1 MTNRT
6 VVHGAIVEAASAV
19 PIDIA
24 IEFKP
29 GIPGL
34 TLLGIQDNAAVEL
47 RGIVR
52 CALRARGYTLPRN
65 SGSID
70 VKPSPGYSR
79 AFSGRIRDAGSL
91 ALPIALGILSASGQ
105 LDPTYIEDRLFFG
118 SLDFG
123 GNVTSCRGTIAVE
136 SLCQELSLQGIVS
149 AATPRGIRPY
159 HSSLHSLDSISTDAL
174 SNPEKL
180 IGRTMPAEPGQ
191 LSPVYPPAAVSA
203 VAEALATHRPIL
215 IETDSPERAGEA
227 LRAFFCVG
235 ESDESTLMRDLAR
248 IGAKGNVAVV
258 PDVGTASIAC
268 IVGGGRPIQPGVI
281 STVSG
286 GAIVLG
292 NIDQASTHV
301 LQSVAAAI
309 RQDTVRIVRVDG
321 TIQFPSDAALVMTVR
336 EDRSKYALNAFE
348 RGLFPKVEQPVVV
361 DICQLEEGLSQIQ
374 AHPGSLVAY
383 RENVEKRI
391 EDSSLYVDATSKGG
405 IKVNYSV
412 DGEPKTV
419 ELVKQVYEEN
429 DTLCIQAFDVTEG
442 SDSFGVLWSDVTV
455 NLDGPARGDRTV
467 YMKRSD
473 IDPLPGIL
481 MDSEVFGTVIDG
493 AGRGGY
499 EAVEVSSNAFLS
511 MRDLPEFREMVVPAE
526 YKDIA
531 IAAGVKFAVVPA
543 IEAKDIALMP
553 DGLVKVGGHDYTLYR
568 GQTFEESQ
576 KVDVILN
583 QYDELS
589 VAPHRVDCSPST
601 KKIIDSLRLTTKSAA
616 SSGGVVTMERDVA
629 LPHVQSLKHY
639 PKSRNT
645 CSTALIAMPQGGR

>member
-29 GIPGL
+29 GIPGV
-34 TLLGIQDNAAVEL
+34 TILGIQDNAAVEL

-52 CALRARGYTLPRN
+52 CALRAQGYTLPRN

-70 VKPSPGYSR
+70 VMPSPGYNR

-105 LDPTYIEDRLFFG
+105 LEPAYIEDKLFFG

-136 SLCQELSLQGIVS
+136 NLCQELSLQGIVS

-159 HSSLHSLDSISTDAL
+159 HSSLQSLDSISTDAL

-180 IGRTMPAEPGQ
+180 IGRTMPAEPEQ
-191 LSPVYPPAAVSA
+191 LSPIYPPAAVSA
-203 VAEALATHRPIL
+203 VADALATHTPIL
-215 IETDSPERAGEA
+215 VETDSPERAGEA
-227 LRAFFCVG
+227 LRAFFRVG
-235 ESDESTLMRDLAR
+235 ESDEATLMRDLAR
-248 IGAKGNVAVV
+248 AGTKGNVAVV
-258 PDVGTASIAC
+258 PDVGTASTAGI
-268 IVGGGRPIQPGVI
+268 IGWGRPILPGII

-292 NIDQASTHV
+292 NIDQASSHI
-301 LQSVAAAI
+301 LQCVAAAT
-309 RQDTVRIVRVDG
+309 RRDTVSIVRVDG
-321 TIQFPSDAALVMTVR
+321 TFQFPSDAALVMTVR
-336 EDRSKYALNAFE
+336 EDRSKYALRAFE
-348 RGLFPKVEQPVVV
+348 KGLFPRVEQPVVV
-361 DICQLEEGLSQIQ
+361 DIDQLEEGLSQIL

-442 SDSFGVLWSDVTV
+442 SDSFGALWSDVTV

-531 IAAGVKFAVVPA
+531 IAAGIKFAVVPA
-543 IEAKDIALMP
+543 IEAKDIALMS

-576 KVDVILN
+576 KVDAILD

-589 VAPHRVDCSPST
+589 VAPHRLDCSPST

-616 SSGGVVTMERDVA
+616 SSGDVVTMERDVA
-629 LPHVQSLKHY
+629 LPHVQSLKH
-639 PKSRNT
+639 
-645 CSTALIAMPQGGR
+645 

>member
-29 GIPGL
+29 GIPGM
-34 TLLGIQDNAAVEL
+34 TIMGIQDNAAVEL

-52 CALRARGYTLPRN
+52 CALRAQGYTLPRN

-70 VKPSPGYSR
+70 VMPSPGYNR

-105 LDPTYIEDRLFFG
+105 LEPAYIEDKLFFG

-136 SLCQELSLQGIVS
+136 NLCQELSLQGIVS

-159 HSSLHSLDSISTDAL
+159 HSSLQSLDSISTDAL

-180 IGRTMPAEPGQ
+180 IGRTMPAEPEQ
-191 LSPVYPPAAVSA
+191 LSPIYPPAAVSA
-203 VAEALATHRPIL
+203 VADALATHTPIL

-227 LRAFFCVG
+227 LRAFFRVG
-235 ESDESTLMRDLAR
+235 ESDEATLMRDLAR
-248 IGAKGNVAVV
+248 AGAKGNVAVV
-258 PDVGTASIAC
+258 PDVGTASTAGI
-268 IVGGGRPIQPGVI
+268 IGGGRPILPGII

-292 NIDQASTHV
+292 NIDQASSHI
-301 LQSVAAAI
+301 LQCVAAAT
-309 RQDTVRIVRVDG
+309 RRDTVSIVRVDG
-321 TIQFPSDAALVMTVR
+321 TFQFPSDAALVMTVR
-336 EDRSKYALNAFE
+336 EDRSKYALKAFE
-348 RGLFPKVEQPVVV
+348 KGLFPKVEQPVVV
-361 DICQLEEGLSQIQ
+361 EIDQLEEGLSQIQ
-374 AHPGSLVAY
+374 ACPGSLVAY

-419 ELVKQVYEEN
+419 ELVKQIYEEN

-442 SDSFGVLWSDVTV
+442 SDSFGALWSDVTV
-455 NLDGPARGDRTV
+455 NLDGPAQGDRTV
-467 YMKRSD
+467 YMKRSE

-481 MDSEVFGTVIDG
+481 MDSEVFGSVLDG

-499 EAVEVSSNAFLS
+499 EAVEISPNAFLS
-511 MRDLPEFREMVVPAE
+511 MRDLPEFREMVIPSE

-531 IAAGVKFAVVPA
+531 VAAGVKFAVVPA
-543 IEAKDIALMP
+543 IEAKDIALMS
-553 DGLVKVGGHDYTLYR
+553 DGLVSVGGHDYTLYR

-576 KVDVILN
+576 KVDAILD

-589 VAPHRVDCSPST
+589 VAPHRLDCSPST
-601 KKIIDSLRLTTKSAA
+601 KKIIDSLRLTTKSTA
-616 SSGGVVTMERDVA
+616 SSGGVVTMERDVV
-629 LPHVQSLKHY
+629 LPHVQSLKH
-639 PKSRNT
+639 
-645 CSTALIAMPQGGR
+645 

>member
-34 TLLGIQDNAAVEL
+34 TILGIQDNAAVEL

-52 CALRARGYTLPRN
+52 CALRAQGYTLPRN
-65 SGSID
+65 SGSI
-70 VKPSPGYSR
+70 VVMPSPGYSR

-159 HSSLHSLDSISTDAL
+159 QSSLQSLDSISTDAL
-174 SNPEKL
+174 NNPEKL
-180 IGRTMPAEPGQ
+180 IGRTMPAEPEQ

-215 IETDSPERAGEA
+215 IETDSPERASEA
-227 LRAFFCVG
+227 LRAFFRVG
-235 ESDESTLMRDLAR
+235 ESDEATLMRDLAR
-248 IGAKGNVAVV
+248 IGAKGNVVVV
-258 PDVGTASIAC
+258 PDVGTVSIAG
-268 IVGGGRPIQPGVI
+268 IVGGGRPILPGVI
-281 STVSG
+281 STASG

-321 TIQFPSDAALVMTVR
+321 TVQFPSDAALVMTVR

-348 RGLFPKVEQPVVV
+348 KGLFPKIEQPVAV

-442 SDSFGVLWSDVTV
+442 SDSFGALWSDVTV
-455 NLDGPARGDRTV
+455 NLDGPAQGDRTV

-531 IAAGVKFAVVPA
+531 IAAGVKFAVVPS
-543 IEAKDIALMP
+543 IEAKDIALMS

-568 GQTFEESQ
+568 GQTFQESQ
-576 KVDVILN
+576 KVDVVLD

-601 KKIIDSLRLTTKSAA
+601 KKIIDSLRLTTKSTA
-616 SSGGVVTMERDVA
+616 SSGGVVTMERDVV
-629 LPHVQSLKHY
+629 LPHVQSLKH
-639 PKSRNT
+639 
-645 CSTALIAMPQGGR
+645 

>member
-29 GIPGL
+29 GIPGM
-34 TLLGIQDNAAVEL
+34 TILGIQDNAAVEL

-52 CALRARGYTLPRN
+52 CALRAQGYTLPRN

-70 VKPSPGYSR
+70 VMPSSGYSR

-105 LDPTYIEDRLFFG
+105 LEPAYIEDKLFFG

-136 SLCQELSLQGIVS
+136 NLCQELSLQGIVS

-159 HSSLHSLDSISTDAL
+159 HSSLQSLDSISTDAL

-180 IGRTMPAEPGQ
+180 IGRAMPAEPEQ
-191 LSPVYPPAAVSA
+191 LSPIYPPAAVSA
-203 VAEALATHRPIL
+203 VADALATHTPIL

-227 LRAFFCVG
+227 LRAFFSVG
-235 ESDESTLMRDLAR
+235 ESDEATLMRDLAR
-248 IGAKGNVAVV
+248 AGTKGNVAVV
-258 PDVGTASIAC
+258 PDVGTASIAG
-268 IVGGGRPIQPGVI
+268 IVGGGRPILPGVI
-281 STVSG
+281 STASG

-292 NIDQASTHV
+292 NIDQASSHI
-301 LQSVAAAI
+301 LQCVAAAT
-309 RQDTVRIVRVDG
+309 RRDTVSIVRVDG
-321 TIQFPSDAALVMTVR
+321 TFQFPSDAALVMTVR
-336 EDRSKYALNAFE
+336 EDRSKYALKAFE
-348 RGLFPKVEQPVVV
+348 KGLFPKVEQPVVV
-361 DICQLEEGLSQIQ
+361 EIDQLEEGLSQIQ
-374 AHPGSLVAY
+374 ACPGSLVAY

-419 ELVKQVYEEN
+419 ELVKQIYEEN

-442 SDSFGVLWSDVTV
+442 SDSFGALWSDVTV
-455 NLDGPARGDRTV
+455 NLDGPAQGDRTV

-511 MRDLPEFREMVVPAE
+511 MRDLQEFREMVIPAE

-531 IAAGVKFAVVPA
+531 VAAGVKFAVVPA
-543 IEAKDIALMP
+543 IEAKDIALMS
-553 DGLVKVGGHDYTLYR
+553 DGLVRVGGHDYTLYR

-576 KVDVILN
+576 KVDAILD

-589 VAPHRVDCSPST
+589 VAPHRLDCSPST
-601 KKIIDSLRLTTKSAA
+601 KKIIDSLRLTTKSTA
-616 SSGGVVTMERDVA
+616 SPGGVVTMERDVA
-629 LPHVQSLKHY
+629 LPHVQSLKH
-639 PKSRNT
+639 
-645 CSTALIAMPQGGR
+645 

>member
-29 GIPGL
+29 GIPGM
-34 TLLGIQDNAAVEL
+34 TILGIQDNAAVEL

-52 CALRARGYTLPRN
+52 CALRAQGYTLPRN

-70 VKPSPGYSR
+70 VMPSPGYNR

-105 LDPTYIEDRLFFG
+105 LEPAYIEDKLFFG

-136 SLCQELSLQGIVS
+136 NLCQELSLQGIVS

-159 HSSLHSLDSISTDAL
+159 HSSLQSLDSISTDAL

-180 IGRTMPAEPGQ
+180 IGRTMPAEPEQ
-191 LSPVYPPAAVSA
+191 LSPIYPPAAVSA
-203 VAEALATHRPIL
+203 VADALATHTPIL

-227 LRAFFCVG
+227 LRAYFRVG
-235 ESDESTLMRDLAR
+235 ESDEATLMRDLAR
-248 IGAKGNVAVV
+248 AGTKGNVAVV
-258 PDVGTASIAC
+258 PDVGTASIAG
-268 IVGGGRPIQPGVI
+268 IVGGGRPILPGII
-281 STVSG
+281 STACG

-292 NIDQASTHV
+292 NIDQASSHI
-301 LQSVAAAI
+301 LQCVAAAT
-309 RQDTVRIVRVDG
+309 RRDTVSIVRVDG
-321 TIQFPSDAALVMTVR
+321 TFQFPSDAALVMTVR
-336 EDRSKYALNAFE
+336 EDRSKYALKAFE
-348 RGLFPKVEQPVVV
+348 KGLFPKVEQPVVV
-361 DICQLEEGLSQIQ
+361 EIDQLEEGLSQIQ
-374 AHPGSLVAY
+374 ACPGSLVAY

-419 ELVKQVYEEN
+419 ELVKQIYEEN
-429 DTLCIQAFDVTEG
+429 GALCVQAFDVTEG
-442 SDSFGVLWSDVTV
+442 SDSFGALWSDVTV
-455 NLDGPARGDRTV
+455 NLDGPAQGDRTV
-467 YMKRSD
+467 YMKRSE

-481 MDSEVFGTVIDG
+481 MDSEVFGSVLEG

-499 EAVEVSSNAFLS
+499 EAVEISPNAFLS
-511 MRDLPEFREMVVPAE
+511 MRDLPEFREMVIPSE

-531 IAAGVKFAVVPA
+531 VAAGVKFAVVPA

-553 DGLVKVGGHDYTLYR
+553 DGLVNVGGHDYTLYR

-576 KVDVILN
+576 KVDAILD

-601 KKIIDSLRLTTKSAA
+601 KKIIDSLRLTTKSTA
-616 SSGGVVTMERDVA
+616 SSGGVVTMERDVV
-629 LPHVQSLKHY
+629 LPHVQSLKH
-639 PKSRNT
+639 
-645 CSTALIAMPQGGR
+645 

>member
-34 TLLGIQDNAAVEL
+34 TILGIQDNAAVEL

-52 CALRARGYTLPRN
+52 CALRAQGYSLPRN

-70 VKPSPGYSR
+70 VKPSPGYNR

-180 IGRTMPAEPGQ
+180 IGRAMPAEPGQ

-227 LRAFFCVG
+227 LRAFFRVG
-235 ESDESTLMRDLAR
+235 ESDEATLMRDLAR
-248 IGAKGNVAVV
+248 GGAKGNVAVV
-258 PDVGTASIAC
+258 PDVGTASIAG
-268 IVGGGRPIQPGVI
+268 IVGGGRPILPGII

-292 NIDQASTHV
+292 NIDQASSHV
-301 LQSVAAAI
+301 LQCVAAAI
-309 RQDTVRIVRVDG
+309 RQDTVSIVRVDG
-321 TIQFPSDAALVMTVR
+321 TFQFPSDAALVMTVR
-336 EDRSKYALNAFE
+336 EDRSKYALKAFE

-361 DICQLEEGLSQIQ
+361 DIDQLEEGLSQIL

-419 ELVKQVYEEN
+419 ELVKQIYEEN

-442 SDSFGVLWSDVTV
+442 SDSFGALWSDVTV
-455 NLDGPARGDRTV
+455 NLDGPAQGDRTV

-481 MDSEVFGTVIDG
+481 MDSEVFGSVIDG

-531 IAAGVKFAVVPA
+531 VAAGVKFAVVPA

-553 DGLVKVGGHDYTLYR
+553 DGLVNVGGHDYTLYR

-576 KVDVILN
+576 KVDAILD

-601 KKIIDSLRLTTKSAA
+601 KKIIDSLRLTTKSTA
-616 SSGGVVTMERDVA
+616 SSGGVVTMERDVV
-629 LPHVQSLKHY
+629 LPHVQSLKH
-639 PKSRNT
+639 
-645 CSTALIAMPQGGR
+645 

>member
-19 PIDIA
+19 PVDIA

-29 GIPGL
+29 GIPGM
-34 TLLGIQDNAAVEL
+34 TILGIQDNAAVEL

-52 CALRARGYTLPRN
+52 CALRAQGYTLPRN

-70 VKPSPGYSR
+70 VMPSPGYNR

-105 LDPTYIEDRLFFG
+105 LDPTYIEDRVFFG

-136 SLCQELSLQGIVS
+136 ILCQELSLQGIVS

-159 HSSLHSLDSISTDAL
+159 HSSLQSLDSISTDAL

-180 IGRTMPAEPGQ
+180 IGRTMPAEPEQ

-215 IETDSPERAGEA
+215 IETDSPERASEA
-227 LRAFFCVG
+227 LRAFFRIGV
-235 ESDESTLMRDLAR
+235 SDEATLMRDLAR

-258 PDVGTASIAC
+258 PDVGTASIAG
-268 IVGGGRPIQPGVI
+268 IVGGGRPILPGVI
-281 STVSG
+281 STASG

-321 TIQFPSDAALVMTVR
+321 TVQFPSDAALVMTVR

-348 RGLFPKVEQPVVV
+348 KGLFPKIEQPVVV
-361 DICQLEEGLSQIQ
+361 EIDQLEEGLSQIK

-419 ELVKQVYEEN
+419 ELVKQIYEEN
-429 DTLCIQAFDVTEG
+429 DTLCVQAFDVTEG
-442 SDSFGVLWSDVTV
+442 SDSFGALWSDVTV
-455 NLDGPARGDRTV
+455 NLDGPAQGDRTV

-493 AGRGGY
+493 AGRGGR

-543 IEAKDIALMP
+543 IEAKDIALMS

-568 GQTFEESQ
+568 GQTFQESQ
-576 KVDVILN
+576 KVDAILD

-601 KKIIDSLRLTTKSAA
+601 KKIIDSLRLTTKSTV
-616 SSGGVVTMERDVA
+616 SSGGVVTMERDVV
-629 LPHVQSLKHY
+629 LPHVQSLKH
-639 PKSRNT
+639 
-645 CSTALIAMPQGGR
+645 

>member
-29 GIPGL
+29 GIPGM
-34 TLLGIQDNAAVEL
+34 TILGIQDNAAVEL

-52 CALRARGYTLPRN
+52 CALRAQGYTLPRN

-70 VKPSPGYSR
+70 VMPSPGYNR

-105 LDPTYIEDRLFFG
+105 LEPAYIEDKLFFG

-136 SLCQELSLQGIVS
+136 NLCQELSLQGIVS

-159 HSSLHSLDSISTDAL
+159 QSSLQSLDSISTDAL

-180 IGRTMPAEPGQ
+180 IGRTMPAEPEQ
-191 LSPVYPPAAVSA
+191 LSPIYPPAAVSA
-203 VAEALATHRPIL
+203 VADALATHTPIL

-227 LRAFFCVG
+227 LRAYFRVG
-235 ESDESTLMRDLAR
+235 ESDEATLMRDLAR
-248 IGAKGNVAVV
+248 AGTKGNVAVV
-258 PDVGTASIAC
+258 PDVGTASIAG
-268 IVGGGRPIQPGVI
+268 IVGGGRPILPGII
-281 STVSG
+281 STASG

-292 NIDQASTHV
+292 NIDQASSHI
-301 LQSVAAAI
+301 LQCVAAAT
-309 RQDTVRIVRVDG
+309 RRDTVSIVRVDG
-321 TIQFPSDAALVMTVR
+321 TFQFPSDVALVMTVR
-336 EDRSKYALNAFE
+336 EDRSKYALKAFE
-348 RGLFPKVEQPVVV
+348 KGLFPKVEQPVVV
-361 DICQLEEGLSQIQ
+361 EIDQLEEGLSQIQ
-374 AHPGSLVAY
+374 ACPGSLVAY

-419 ELVKQVYEEN
+419 ELVKQIYEEN

-442 SDSFGVLWSDVTV
+442 SDSFGALWSDVTV
-455 NLDGPARGDRTV
+455 NLDGPAQGDRTV

-499 EAVEVSSNAFLS
+499 EAVEISSNAFLS
-511 MRDLPEFREMVVPAE
+511 MRDLPEYREMVIPSE

-531 IAAGVKFAVVPA
+531 VAAGVKFAVVPA
-543 IEAKDIALMP
+543 IEAKDIALMS

-576 KVDVILN
+576 KVDAILD

-589 VAPHRVDCSPST
+589 VAPHRLDCSPST
-601 KKIIDSLRLTTKSAA
+601 KKIIDSLRLTTKSTA
-616 SSGGVVTMERDVA
+616 SPGGVVTMERDVA
-629 LPHVQSLKHY
+629 LPHVQSLKH
-639 PKSRNT
+639 
-645 CSTALIAMPQGGR
+645 

>member
-34 TLLGIQDNAAVEL
+34 TILGIQDNAAVEL

-52 CALRARGYTLPRN
+52 CALRAQGYTLPRN

-70 VKPSPGYSR
+70 VMPSPGYSM

-123 GNVTSCRGTIAVE
+123 GNVTSCRGAIAVE

-159 HSSLHSLDSISTDAL
+159 HSSLQSLDSISTDAL
-174 SNPEKL
+174 GNPEKL

-191 LSPVYPPAAVSA
+191 LSPIYPPAAVSA
-203 VAEALATHRPIL
+203 VADALATHTPIL

-227 LRAFFCVG
+227 LRAFFRVG
-235 ESDESTLMRDLAR
+235 ESDEATLMRDLAR
-248 IGAKGNVAVV
+248 AGTKGNVAVV
-258 PDVGTASIAC
+258 PDVGTASIAG
-268 IVGGGRPIQPGVI
+268 IVGGGRPILPGVI

-292 NIDQASTHV
+292 NIDQASSHI
-301 LQSVAAAI
+301 LQCVAAATG
-309 RQDTVRIVRVDG
+309 RDTVSIVRVDG
-321 TIQFPSDAALVMTVR
+321 TFQFPSDAALVMTVR
-336 EDRSKYALNAFE
+336 EDRSKYALRAFE
-348 RGLFPKVEQPVVV
+348 KGLFPKVEQPVVV
-361 DICQLEEGLSQIQ
+361 DIDQLEEGLSQIL

-383 RENVEKRI
+383 RESVEKRI

-429 DTLCIQAFDVTEG
+429 GTLCIQAFDVTEG
-442 SDSFGVLWSDVTV
+442 SDSFGALWSDVTV
-455 NLDGPARGDRTV
+455 NLDGPAQGDRTV
-467 YMKRSD
+467 YMKRSE

-481 MDSEVFGTVIDG
+481 MDSEVFGFVLEG

-499 EAVEVSSNAFLS
+499 EAVEISPNAFLS
-511 MRDLPEFREMVVPAE
+511 MRDLPEFREMVVPSE

-531 IAAGVKFAVVPA
+531 VAAGVKFAVVPA
-543 IEAKDIALMP
+543 IEAKDIALMS

-576 KVDVILN
+576 KVDAILD

-589 VAPHRVDCSPST
+589 VAPHRLDCSPST
-601 KKIIDSLRLTTKSAA
+601 KKIIDSLRLTTKSTA
-616 SSGGVVTMERDVA
+616 SPGGVVTMERDVA
-629 LPHVQSLKHY
+629 LPHVQSLKH
-639 PKSRNT
+639 
-645 CSTALIAMPQGGR
+645 

>member
-29 GIPGL
+29 GIPGM
-34 TLLGIQDNAAVEL
+34 TILGIQDNAAVEL

-52 CALRARGYTLPRN
+52 CALRAQGYTLPRN

-70 VKPSPGYSR
+70 VMPSPGYNR

-105 LDPTYIEDRLFFG
+105 LEPAYIEDKLFFG

-136 SLCQELSLQGIVS
+136 NLCQELSLQGIVS

-159 HSSLHSLDSISTDAL
+159 QSSLQSLDSISTDAL

-180 IGRTMPAEPGQ
+180 IGRTMPAEPEQ
-191 LSPVYPPAAVSA
+191 LSPIYPPAAVSA
-203 VAEALATHRPIL
+203 VADALATHTPIL

-227 LRAFFCVG
+227 LRAYFRVG
-235 ESDESTLMRDLAR
+235 ESDEATLMRDLAR
-248 IGAKGNVAVV
+248 AGTKGNVAVV
-258 PDVGTASIAC
+258 PDVGTASIAG
-268 IVGGGRPIQPGVI
+268 IVGGGRPILPGII
-281 STVSG
+281 STASG

-292 NIDQASTHV
+292 NIDQASSHI
-301 LQSVAAAI
+301 LQCVAAAT
-309 RQDTVRIVRVDG
+309 RRDTVSIVRVDG
-321 TIQFPSDAALVMTVR
+321 SFQFPSDAALVMTVR
-336 EDRSKYALNAFE
+336 EDRSKYALKAFE
-348 RGLFPKVEQPVVV
+348 KGLFPKVEQPVVV
-361 DICQLEEGLSQIQ
+361 EIDQLEEGLSQIQ
-374 AHPGSLVAY
+374 ACPGSLVAY

-419 ELVKQVYEEN
+419 ELVKQIYEEN

-442 SDSFGVLWSDVTV
+442 SGSFGALWSDVTV
-455 NLDGPARGDRTV
+455 NLDGPAQGDRTV

-481 MDSEVFGTVIDG
+481 MDSEVFGSVLEG

-499 EAVEVSSNAFLS
+499 EAVEISPNAFLS
-511 MRDLPEFREMVVPAE
+511 MRDLPEFREMVIPSE

-531 IAAGVKFAVVPA
+531 VAAGVKFAVVPA
-543 IEAKDIALMP
+543 IEAKDIALMS

-576 KVDVILN
+576 KVDAILD

-589 VAPHRVDCSPST
+589 VAPHRLDCSPST
-601 KKIIDSLRLTTKSAA
+601 KKIIDSLRLTTKSTA
-616 SSGGVVTMERDVA
+616 SPGGVVTMERDVA
-629 LPHVQSLKHY
+629 LPHVQSLKH
-639 PKSRNT
+639 
-645 CSTALIAMPQGGR
+645 

>member
-29 GIPGL
+29 GIPGM
-34 TLLGIQDNAAVEL
+34 TILGIQDNAAVEL

-52 CALRARGYTLPRN
+52 CALRAQGYTLPRN
-65 SGSID
+65 SGTID
-70 VKPSPGYSR
+70 VMPSPGYNR

-105 LDPTYIEDRLFFG
+105 LDPAYIEDKLFFG

-136 SLCQELSLQGIVS
+136 NLCQELSLQGIVS

-159 HSSLHSLDSISTDAL
+159 QSSLQSLDSISTDAL

-180 IGRTMPAEPGQ
+180 IGRTMPAEPEQ
-191 LSPVYPPAAVSA
+191 LSPIYPPAAVSA
-203 VAEALATHRPIL
+203 VADALATHTPIL

-227 LRAFFCVG
+227 LRAYFRVG
-235 ESDESTLMRDLAR
+235 ESDEATLMRDLAR
-248 IGAKGNVAVV
+248 AGAKGNVAVV
-258 PDVGTASIAC
+258 PDVGTASTAGI
-268 IVGGGRPIQPGVI
+268 IGGGRPILPGII

-292 NIDQASTHV
+292 NIDQASSHI
-301 LQSVAAAI
+301 LQCVAAAT
-309 RQDTVRIVRVDG
+309 RGDTVSIVRVDG
-321 TIQFPSDAALVMTVR
+321 TFQFPSDAALVMTVR
-336 EDRSKYALNAFE
+336 EDRSKYALKAFE
-348 RGLFPKVEQPVVV
+348 KGLFPKVEQPVVV
-361 DICQLEEGLSQIQ
+361 EIDQLEEGLSQIQ
-374 AHPGSLVAY
+374 ACPGSLVAY

-419 ELVKQVYEEN
+419 ELVKQIYEEN
-429 DTLCIQAFDVTEG
+429 DALCIQAFDVTEG
-442 SDSFGVLWSDVTV
+442 SDSFGALWSDVTV
-455 NLDGPARGDRTV
+455 NLDGPAQGDRTV

-499 EAVEVSSNAFLS
+499 EAVEISSNAFLS

-543 IEAKDIALMP
+543 IEAKDIALMS

-568 GQTFEESQ
+568 GQTFQESQ
-576 KVDVILN
+576 KVDAILD
-583 QYDELS
+583 QYDELN
-589 VAPHRVDCSPST
+589 VAPHRLDCSPST
-601 KKIIDSLRLTTKSAA
+601 KKIIDSLRLTTKSTA
-616 SSGGVVTMERDVA
+616 SPGGVVTMERDVA
-629 LPHVQSLKHY
+629 LPHVQSLKH
-639 PKSRNT
+639 
-645 CSTALIAMPQGGR
+645 

>member
-29 GIPGL
+29 GIPGM
-34 TLLGIQDNAAVEL
+34 TILGIQDNAAVEL

-52 CALRARGYTLPRN
+52 CALRAQGYTLPRN

-105 LDPTYIEDRLFFG
+105 LDPAYIEDSLFFG

-159 HSSLHSLDSISTDAL
+159 QSSLQSLDSISTDAL

-180 IGRTMPAEPGQ
+180 IGRTMPAEPEQ
-191 LSPVYPPAAVSA
+191 LSPIYPPAAVSA
-203 VAEALATHRPIL
+203 VADALATHTPIL

-227 LRAFFCVG
+227 LRAYFRVG
-235 ESDESTLMRDLAR
+235 ESDEATLMRDLAR
-248 IGAKGNVAVV
+248 AGTKGNVAVV
-258 PDVGTASIAC
+258 PDVGTASIAG
-268 IVGGGRPIQPGVI
+268 IVGGGRPILPGI
-281 STVSG
+281 SSTASG

-292 NIDQASTHV
+292 NIDQASSHI
-301 LQSVAAAI
+301 LQCVAAAT
-309 RQDTVRIVRVDG
+309 RRDTVSIVRVDG
-321 TIQFPSDAALVMTVR
+321 TFQFPSDAALVMTVR
-336 EDRSKYALNAFE
+336 EDRSKYALKAFE
-348 RGLFPKVEQPVVV
+348 KGLFPKVEQPVVV

-374 AHPGSLVAY
+374 ACPGSLVAY

-419 ELVKQVYEEN
+419 ELVKQIYEEN

-442 SDSFGVLWSDVTV
+442 SDSFGALWSDVTV
-455 NLDGPARGDRTV
+455 NLDGPAQGDRTV

-499 EAVEVSSNAFLS
+499 EAVEISSNAFLS

-543 IEAKDIALMP
+543 IEAKDIALMS
-553 DGLVKVGGHDYTLYR
+553 DGLVRVGGHDYTLYR
-568 GQTFEESQ
+568 GQTFQESQ
-576 KVDVILN
+576 KVDAILD
-583 QYDELS
+583 QYDELN

-601 KKIIDSLRLTTKSAA
+601 KKIIDSLRLTTKSTA
-616 SSGGVVTMERDVA
+616 SSGGVVTMERDVV
-629 LPHVQSLKHY
+629 LPHVQSLKH
-639 PKSRNT
+639 
-645 CSTALIAMPQGGR
+645 

>member
-29 GIPGL
+29 GIPGM
-34 TLLGIQDNAAVEL
+34 TILGIQDNAAVEL

-52 CALRARGYTLPRN
+52 CALRAQGYTLPRN

-70 VKPSPGYSR
+70 VMPSPGYNR

-105 LDPTYIEDRLFFG
+105 LEPAYIEDRLFFG

-136 SLCQELSLQGIVS
+136 NLCRELSLQGIVS

-159 HSSLHSLDSISTDAL
+159 HSSLQSLDSISTDAL
-174 SNPEKL
+174 SNPVKL
-180 IGRTMPAEPGQ
+180 IGRTMPAEPEQ
-191 LSPVYPPAAVSA
+191 LSPIYPPAVVSA
-203 VAEALATHRPIL
+203 VADALATHTPIL

-227 LRAFFCVG
+227 LRAFFRVG
-235 ESDESTLMRDLAR
+235 ESDEATLMRDLACA
-248 IGAKGNVAVV
+248 GTKGNVAVV
-258 PDVGTASIAC
+258 PDVGTASTAGI
-268 IVGGGRPIQPGVI
+268 IGGGRPILPGII
-281 STVSG
+281 STASG

-292 NIDQASTHV
+292 NIDQASSHI
-301 LQSVAAAI
+301 LQCVAAAT
-309 RQDTVRIVRVDG
+309 RRDTVSIVRADG
-321 TIQFPSDAALVMTVR
+321 TFQFPSDAALVMTVR
-336 EDRSKYALNAFE
+336 EDRSKYALKAFE
-348 RGLFPKVEQPVVV
+348 KGLFPKVEQPVVV
-361 DICQLEEGLSQIQ
+361 EIDQLEEGLSQIQ
-374 AHPGSLVAY
+374 ACPGSLVAY

-419 ELVKQVYEEN
+419 ELVKQIYEEN

-442 SDSFGVLWSDVTV
+442 SDSFGALWSDVTV
-455 NLDGPARGDRTV
+455 NLDGPAQGDRTV

-493 AGRGGY
+493 AERGGC

-531 IAAGVKFAVVPA
+531 IAAGVMFAVVPA
-543 IEAKDIALMP
+543 IEAKDIDLMP

-576 KVDVILN
+576 KVDAILD

-601 KKIIDSLRLTTKSAA
+601 KKIIDSLRLTTKSTA
-616 SSGGVVTMERDVA
+616 SPGGVVSMERDVT
-629 LPHVQSLKHY
+629 LPHVQSLKH
-639 PKSRNT
+639 
-645 CSTALIAMPQGGR
+645 

>member
-29 GIPGL
+29 GIPGM
-34 TLLGIQDNAAVEL
+34 TILGIQDNAAVEL

-52 CALRARGYTLPRN
+52 CALRAQGYTLPRN

-70 VKPSPGYSR
+70 VMPSPGYNR
-79 AFSGRIRDAGSL
+79 AFSGRIRDSGSL

-105 LDPTYIEDRLFFG
+105 LEPAYIEDKLFFG

-136 SLCQELSLQGIVS
+136 NLCRELSLQGIVS

-159 HSSLHSLDSISTDAL
+159 HSSLQSLDSISADAL
-174 SNPEKL
+174 GNPEKL
-180 IGRTMPAEPGQ
+180 IGRTMPAEPVQ
-191 LSPVYPPAAVSA
+191 LIPVYPPAAVSA

-215 IETDSPERAGEA
+215 IETDSPERASEA
-227 LRAFFCVG
+227 LRAFFRVG
-235 ESDESTLMRDLAR
+235 ESDEATLMRDLAR
-248 IGAKGNVAVV
+248 AGTKGNVAVV
-258 PDVGTASIAC
+258 PDVGTASIAG
-268 IVGGGRPIQPGVI
+268 IVGGGRPILPGVI
-281 STVSG
+281 STASG

-292 NIDQASTHV
+292 NIDQASSHI
-301 LQSVAAAI
+301 LQCVAAAT
-309 RQDTVRIVRVDG
+309 RRDTVSIVRVDG
-321 TIQFPSDAALVMTVR
+321 TFQFPSDAALVMTVR
-336 EDRSKYALNAFE
+336 EDRSKYALKAFE
-348 RGLFPKVEQPVVV
+348 KGLFPKVEQPVVV
-361 DICQLEEGLSQIQ
+361 EIDQLEEGLSQIQ
-374 AHPGSLVAY
+374 ACPGSLVAY

-419 ELVKQVYEEN
+419 ELVKQIYEEN

-442 SDSFGVLWSDVTV
+442 SDSFGALWSDVTV
-455 NLDGPARGDRTV
+455 NLDGPAQGDRTV

-493 AGRGGY
+493 AGRGGC
-499 EAVEVSSNAFLS
+499 EAIEVSSNAFLS

-531 IAAGVKFAVVPA
+531 IAAGVMFAVVPA
-543 IEAKDIALMP
+543 IEAKDIALMS

-576 KVDVILN
+576 KVDAILD
-583 QYDELS
+583 QYDELN

-601 KKIIDSLRLTTKSAA
+601 KKIIDSLRLTTKSTA
-616 SSGGVVTMERDVA
+616 SSGGVVSMERDVT
-629 LPHVQSLKHY
+629 LPHVQSLKH
-639 PKSRNT
+639 
-645 CSTALIAMPQGGR
+645 

>member
-29 GIPGL
+29 GIPGM
-34 TLLGIQDNAAVEL
+34 TILGIQDNAAVEL

-52 CALRARGYTLPRN
+52 CALRAQGYTLPRN

-70 VKPSPGYSR
+70 VMPSPGYNR

-105 LDPTYIEDRLFFG
+105 LEPAYIEDKLFFG

-136 SLCQELSLQGIVS
+136 KLCRELSLQGIVS

-159 HSSLHSLDSISTDAL
+159 HSSLQSLDSISTNAL

-180 IGRTMPAEPGQ
+180 IGRTMPAEPEQ
-191 LSPVYPPAAVSA
+191 LSPIYPPAVVSA
-203 VAEALATHRPIL
+203 VADALATHTPIL

-227 LRAFFCVG
+227 LRAFFRVG
-235 ESDESTLMRDLAR
+235 ESDEATLMRDLACA
-248 IGAKGNVAVV
+248 GTKGNVAVV
-258 PDVGTASIAC
+258 PDVGTASTAGI
-268 IVGGGRPIQPGVI
+268 IGGGRPILPGII
-281 STVSG
+281 STASG

-292 NIDQASTHV
+292 NIDQASSHI
-301 LQSVAAAI
+301 LQCVAAAT
-309 RQDTVRIVRVDG
+309 RRDTVSIVRADG
-321 TIQFPSDAALVMTVR
+321 TFQFPSDAALVMTVR
-336 EDRSKYALNAFE
+336 EDRSKYALKAFE
-348 RGLFPKVEQPVVV
+348 KGLFPKVEQPVVV
-361 DICQLEEGLSQIQ
+361 EIDQLEEGLSQIQ
-374 AHPGSLVAY
+374 ACPGSLVAY

-419 ELVKQVYEEN
+419 ELVKQIYEEN

-442 SDSFGVLWSDVTV
+442 SDSFGALWSDVTV
-455 NLDGPARGDRTV
+455 NLDGPAQGDRTV

-493 AGRGGY
+493 AERGGCK
-499 EAVEVSSNAFLS
+499 AVEVSSNAFLS

-531 IAAGVKFAVVPA
+531 IAAGVMFAVVPA
-543 IEAKDIALMP
+543 IEAKDIDLMP

-576 KVDVILN
+576 KVDAILD

-601 KKIIDSLRLTTKSAA
+601 KKIIDSLRLTTKSTA
-616 SSGGVVTMERDVA
+616 SPGGVVSMERDVT
-629 LPHVQSLKHY
+629 LPHVQSLKH
-639 PKSRNT
+639 
-645 CSTALIAMPQGGR
+645 